1 MNVIVSDTSP
11 LQYLL
16 QCGVIDLLPRLF
28 GRVIIPQAVVTE
40 LAHPSAPLA
49 IRQWLES
56 RPAWLEIKRVEFPT
70 PIPGLDPGETEAL
83 QLAQE
88 LNAEAILLDD
98 APARQEAQRR
108 GLRVLGTLGVIE
120 LGAHRGLITF
130 GSVVERL
137 QQTNI
142 FLSPKLIEEVRARV
156 QARTRGQNS

>member
-16 QCGVIDLLPRLF
+16 QCGAIDLLPGLF
-28 GRVIIPQAVVTE
+28 GRVFIPNAVVTE
-40 LAHPSAPLA
+40 LEHPSAPLA
-49 IRQWLES
+49 VQQWLQS
-56 RPAWLEIKRVEFPT
+56 RPAWLEIKQAVSPV

-88 LNAEAILLDD
+88 LNADAILLDD

-108 GLRVLGTLGVIE
+108 GLRVLGTLGILE

-142 FLSPKLIEEVRARV
+142 FLSPKLIEEARARV
-156 QARTRGQNS
+156 QATTRGQNS